1 MLTTSKQRRSWKG
14 PAAAAG
20 LLLAISGCM
29 PPGPKALLDGERLL
43 GAGRA
48 EEAIRRL
55 RTAVEILPSN
65 AQAWN
70 HLGLAYHEAGRP
82 AEAMQAYDRALQID
96 RNLTVAYFNS
106 GCLHLE
112 QGQPAL
118 AVDSL
123 WAYVGLQ
130 PRVVEGWVKL
140 GQAQLRSKK
149 WEQAERSFLEAL
161 RLHPAR
167 VEALNGLGVA
177 YHQRRKVREA
187 WQSFTNAVSRDP
199 SFAPAW
205 LNLGVI
211 AHQNGAKLPAIEA
224 YRQYAKL
231 RPDRA
236 QRMEL
241 LEVIRQ
247 LQGPPAST
255 IQLPPAPLGNGP
267 ASSNPPAAS
276 PAFPAQ
282 PRASIPKPLLDP
294 APNSISTEPAP
305 ELTTTHTPA
314 LARPPPDPVEKV
326 ESVVKATEEPETRPA
341 TTSAPTSA
349 PAPAPVVQSSAA
361 VPSDASTPGVL
372 PSEAA
377 LTQTSSNAPDSF
389 VLPPTTTV
397 PSTAASIED
406 AVRGLTNVP
415 APPVERVELAPS
427 EPILAAVRDENTPPP
442 AEPETAPQS
451 AASSTEPPPLVR
463 PIPAQRPASS
473 SERSEK
479 RGFWSRANPVNWF
492 DSDSTGA
499 SSNAEKGTSST
510 AEESGGSSWKW
521 ANPVSWFKGSGDPG
535 SDGERGSKP
544 GTGAVDGISPTPDPM
559 TVTSN
564 PITNTQTT
572 LVPVK
577 PASDVGRETRVAS
590 IDRSGV
596 IRPKAVSPKPAVDP
610 VSEMRRYAYLKPAL
624 PDPGDRVAAR
634 VRLSVALQEHRRER
648 FAVAIQSYEE
658 AVKLDPS
665 FTEAFQNLAV
675 AALQAGDVKRALSA
689 GETALVLQP
698 QSAGARVNFALALD
712 QAGFPVDAAEEAE
725 RVVASKPDDVA
736 AHLLLGNLNAQKLG
750 RAEQARIHYMRVIE
764 LEPDHPQ
771 SIAIRRWLAGRP

>member
-1 MLTTSKQRRSWKG
+1 
-14 PAAAAG
+14 
-20 LLLAISGCM
+20 M

-82 AEAMQAYDRALQID
+82 AEAMQAYDRALQLD

-118 AVDSL
+118 AADSL

-149 WEQAERSFLEAL
+149 WDQAEKSFLEAL

-211 AHQNGAKLPAIEA
+211 AHQNGAKLPALEA
-224 YRQYAKL
+224 YRQYANL
-231 RPDRA
+231 RPERA
-236 QRMEL
+236 QQMDL
-241 LEVIRQ
+241 QGVIRQ
-247 LQGPPAST
+247 LQGPPASA
-255 IQLPPAPLGNGP
+255 IQLPPAPLGSGQTT
-267 ASSNPPAAS
+267 SNPPATS
-276 PAFPAQ
+276 AQ
-282 PRASIPKPLLDP
+282 PRASSPKPASDTGP
-294 APNSISTEPAP
+294 DTASTASASPSPDTNAPT
-305 ELTTTHTPA
+305 
-314 LARPPPDPVEKV
+314 LARPPPDKVEKV
-326 ESVVKATEEPETRPA
+326 ESVAKVTEEPETRPA
-341 TTSAPTSA
+341 TASAPTSVPS
-349 PAPAPVVQSSAA
+349 PAPI
-361 VPSDASTPGVL
+361 VPSPSESVPDPSSPGLVA
-372 PSEAA
+372 SEAA
-377 LTQTSSNAPDSF
+377 SAQGTSNAPDSF
-389 VLPPTTTV
+389 VLPPTTPISV
-397 PSTAASIED
+397 SAASIED

-427 EPILAAVRDENTPPP
+427 EPILSEVRDETPQPP
-442 AEPETAPQS
+442 AAEPETATPS
-451 AASSTEPPPLVR
+451 TASTSEPPPLVR
-463 PIPAQRPASS
+463 PVTAQRASS
-473 SERSEK
+473 TSERSEK

-492 DSDSTGA
+492 DSEDPRESAGDEKST
-499 SSNAEKGTSST
+499 EPTSG
-510 AEESGGSSWKW
+510 ESGGGTWKW
-521 ANPVSWFKGSGDPG
+521 ANPVSWFKGSGEPN
-535 SDGERGSKP
+535 SDGEKVAKRGS
-544 GTGAVDGISPTPDPM
+544 GTSDETQPTREAVTAISSPA
-559 TVTSN
+559 
-564 PITNTQTT
+564 TNAATQE
-572 LVPVK
+572 VAVK
-577 PASDVGRETRVAS
+577 PASTTESGRETRVAS
-590 IDRSGV
+590 LDRSSAT
-596 IRPKAVSPKPAVDP
+596 RSKAGTPKPVVEP
-610 VSEMRRYAYLKPAL
+610 VPEIKRYAYLKPPL
-624 PDPGDRVAAR
+624 PEPGDRVAAR
-634 VRLSVALQEHRRER
+634 VRLSLALQEHRRER
-648 FAVAIQSYEE
+648 LAAAIQSYEE

-712 QAGFPVDAAEEAE
+712 QAGFPMDAAVEAE
-725 RVVASKPDDVA
+725 RAVAAKPDDVA

-750 RAEQARIHYMRVIE
+750 RTEQARVHYMRVIE
-764 LEPDHPQ
+764 LEPNHPQ